1 MSRKKIYEKVNC
13 IGIVC
18 IFIVVALELSG
29 KNIRERKA
37 WICVL
42 CDAFFVSGMILLGI
56 GLRKFSNR
64 TYSTILRR
72 KKIIRIKNKKRQKV
86 KENICEE
93 MQNNSYIPDMLM
105 QNDCVENG
113 TNKSEDKNK
122 MIYILIGG
130 IYIIVSIVF
139 LIIYLTA

>member
-72 KKIIRIKNKKRQKV
+72 KKIIRIKNNTHNPERAQQKKRSASKADLPV
-86 KENICEE
+86 I
-93 MQNNSYIPDMLM
+93 DL
-105 QNDCVENG
+105 
-113 TNKSEDKNK
+113 
-122 MIYILIGG
+122 LIN
-130 IYIIVSIVF
+130 
-139 LIIYLTA
+139 